1 MNKNDFEEMLNI
13 IEQHDEKVNHKK
25 IYDKLVLI
33 VEQIKLQEEL
43 TKKSEELQKL
53 MNEEKED

>member
-1 MNKNDFEEMLNI
+1 MNKNDFEEMITI

-25 IYDKLVLI
+25 LYDKLVLI
-33 VEQIKLQEEL
+33 DKQIKLQEEL

-53 MNEEKED
+53 MKENEEN

>member
-1 MNKNDFEEMLNI
+1 MNKNDFEEMITI

-25 IYDKLVLI
+25 LYDKLVLI
-33 VEQIKLQEEL
+33 DEQIKLQEEL

-53 MNEEKED
+53 MKENEEN